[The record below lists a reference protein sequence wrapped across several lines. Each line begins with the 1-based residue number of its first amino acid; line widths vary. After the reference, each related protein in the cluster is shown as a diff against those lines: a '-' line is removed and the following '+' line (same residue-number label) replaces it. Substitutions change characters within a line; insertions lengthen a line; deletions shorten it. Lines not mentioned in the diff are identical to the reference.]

1 MSVHFLLKKTEGQ
14 EVKGTC
20 PRTHGGISLRPCVF
34 FSFIHLIGP
43 LSPQG
48 VGRVCLS
55 TEGTGSPEAT
65 SKQPAAAFSLPVWCL
80 PGPKPQH
87 GNLD

>member
-1 MSVHFLLKKTEGQ
+1 MPKDTRWNLTQALCF
-14 EVKGTC
+14 
-20 PRTHGGISLRPCVF
+20 F
-34 FSFIHLIGP
+34 FSIHLTGP

-48 VGRVCLS
+48 VGRVCLG
-55 TEGTGSPEAT
+55 TEGSGSPEAT

-80 PGPKPQH
+80 PSPKPQH